1 MAAREYTYT
10 VYAQAP
16 NVIHI
21 FLIMITKNIYPLPKN
36 TQGTHRQYRSFF
48 FKTVI
53 LSEISPNK
61 LNRV

>member
-36 TQGTHRQYRSFF
+36 TQGTHRQYLSFF
-48 FKTVI
+48 KNCYIKWNITKQI
-53 LSEISPNK
+53 E
-61 LNRV
+61 RV